1 MSRLNRYLI
10 GIILVVIIE
19 DLFSFIN
26 FWLE

>member
-19 DLFSFIN
+19 GLFSFIN